1 MRISDWSS
9 DVCSSDLPSSLPIH
23 MVPPQGRSAKRAIEL
38 NLHILGQAFENL
50 RHQALVKVD
59 LHVMLERR
67 VIAEGRNT
75 NEQVGI
81 FLRLEQLIDDRI
93 RLKLMHEQ
101 LHFDLKPD
109 QVVAFFRL
117 GAKLRHKALA
127 GHAASPLPSSSISCD
142 LSRNFWILDVD
153 IGHSD
158 TMRT

>member
-109 QVVAFFRL
+109 QVVDRKRTRL
-117 GAKLRHKALA
+117 NSSHQF
-127 GHAASPLPSSSISCD
+127 ASRMPSSACKKKNTTQPQIH
-142 LSRNFWILDVD
+142 LHN
-153 IGHSD
+153 
-158 TMRT
+158 

>member
-9 DVCSSDLPSSLPIH
+9 DVCSSDL
-23 MVPPQGRSAKRAIEL
+23 
-38 NLHILGQAFENL
+38 
-50 RHQALVKVD
+50 
-59 LHVMLERR
+59 
-67 VIAEGRNT
+67 
-75 NEQVGI
+75 GI

-153 IGHSD
+153 KIGRASCRERVCQYVEI
-158 TMRT
+158 TVVAVSLKKKQIKN

>member
-9 DVCSSDLPSSLPIH
+9 DVCSSDL
-23 MVPPQGRSAKRAIEL
+23 
-38 NLHILGQAFENL
+38 
-50 RHQALVKVD
+50 
-59 LHVMLERR
+59 
-67 VIAEGRNT
+67 
-75 NEQVGI
+75 GI

-142 LSRNFWILDVD
+142 LSRNFWILVVD
-153 IGHSD
+153 IGNSD
-158 TMRT
+158 RSEERRVGKECVSTCRYRGSPYHQKKHTSSFI

>member
-9 DVCSSDLPSSLPIH
+9 DVCSSDLE
-23 MVPPQGRSAKRAIEL
+23 V
-38 NLHILGQAFENL
+38 
-50 RHQALVKVD
+50 
-59 LHVMLERR
+59 
-67 VIAEGRNT
+67 RNT

-101 LHFDLKPD
+101 LHFALKPD

-117 GAKLRHKALA
+117 GGKLRHKALA

-142 LSRNFWILDVD
+142 LSRNFWILRVEHGRAKCRERVCRVVYIRVGD
-153 IGHSD
+153 
-158 TMRT
+158 